1 MANAVPVFQEIV
13 RLDPRNPQAHRDLGV
28 IYLRC
33 GRPVEATAS
42 LAQAVELRP
51 SFENALIHLVDALE
65 ADGRRTVAVTAC
77 RRLSRVAGE
86 EPVRRYYLAKAL
98 ALEDKPEEAE
108 KELRRLLLIAPN
120 HPPARHL
127 LGRLLSDRGMFE
139 EAASCLIQ
147 IVDVF
152 PNAFQLLAD
161 VRRMTN
167 SDRPLLGRMQAIL
180 ERPDLPPLQRMCV
193 HFGLGKGFDD
203 LGDYAEAMRQY
214 EAGNG
219 LRGMSGRLG
228 RSSLVAR
235 FDRMIA
241 RFPAEA
247 FPREDDLAAKP
258 NLRGD
263 ETPVLIVGM
272 PRSGTTLVEQIL
284 SAHRDV
290 ADGGE
295 LAFWLQRRD
304 ALHAV
309 RTDPLDAGALSK
321 AADDYLALLR
331 EIGPRALR
339 VTDKNPM
346 NFEALWLIRLALPRA
361 RVIHCRRNPI
371 DTCLSIFFMNFGG
384 KHDYAYDRGDLAFYY
399 REYERLMQHWR
410 AALPLDRFTE
420 VEYETLVAD
429 PEEETRRLIAFC
441 GLDWE

>member
-1 MANAVPVFQEIV
+1 
-13 RLDPRNPQAHRDLGV
+13 
-28 IYLRC
+28 
-33 GRPVEATAS
+33 
-42 LAQAVELRP
+42 
-51 SFENALIHLVDALE
+51 
-65 ADGRRTVAVTAC
+65 
-77 RRLSRVAGE
+77 
-86 EPVRRYYLAKAL
+86 
-98 ALEDKPEEAE
+98 
-108 KELRRLLLIAPN
+108 
-120 HPPARHL
+120 
-127 LGRLLSDRGMFE
+127 
-139 EAASCLIQ
+139 
-147 IVDVF
+147 
-152 PNAFQLLAD
+152 
-161 VRRMTN
+161 
-167 SDRPLLGRMQAIL
+167 
-180 ERPDLPPLQRMCV
+180 
-193 HFGLGKGFDD
+193 
-203 LGDYAEAMRQY
+203 
-214 EAGNG
+214 
-219 LRGMSGRLG
+219 
-228 RSSLVAR
+228 
-235 FDRMIA
+235 
-241 RFPAEA
+241 
-247 FPREDDLAAKP
+247 
-258 NLRGD
+258 
-263 ETPVLIVGM
+263 M

-290 ADGGE
+290 AAGGE

-304 ALHAV
+304 ALHAA

-441 GLDWE
+441 GLDWDDACLAPQRNGRAVKTSSQWQVRQPIYKTSVERWRRYEPWLGELRELLPDQVK